1 MAGWKPVQESGP
13 RGMEAME
20 RVAKMQGTNVP
31 FLTVTNVPTGTKLP
45 FSTFVPVKNCLKN
58 I

>member
-1 MAGWKPVQESGP
+1 MCVSWGVD

-31 FLTVTNVPTGTKLP
+31 FVTGTNVPTGIQKYPSQRVHLSP
-45 FSTFVPVKNCLKN
+45 
-58 I
+58 